1 MALNVASL
9 PITVGVGAFVI
20 RDGALLVVRRTYGPS
35 KGLWTIPSGYLE
47 PDESVA
53 QAVEREVR
61 EETAVAARAESIVG
75 VRNRVAGEANDT
87 FLVFAMA
94 YESGEPRPDGRE
106 VSEAAFRPL
115 DEVSRSEDS
124 APFTRAIVPKLMR
137 SRGMR
142 LDVYAP
148 PGDGSGTLAYLLYI

>member
-9 PITVGVGAFVI
+9 PITVAVGAFVI

-35 KGLWTIPSGYLE
+35 KGLWPIPSGYLE
-47 PDESVA
+47 PGESVA
-53 QAVEREVR
+53 QAVERDVR
-61 EETAVAARAESIVG
+61 EETAVVARAESIVG

-106 VSEAAFRPL
+106 VSEAAFRPVEEL
-115 DEVSRSEDS
+115 SRSEDS
-124 APFTRAIVPKLMR
+124 APFTRAIVPKLVR
-137 SRGMR
+137 VRGMR
-142 LDVYAP
+142 LDAYAP
-148 PGDGSGTLAYLLYI
+148 SRDASVTLAYLLYV

>member
-1 MALNVASL
+1 M
-9 PITVGVGAFVI
+9 

-47 PDESVA
+47 PGESIV

-124 APFTRAIVPKLMR
+124 APFRRAIVPKLMR
-137 SRGMR
+137 ARGMR

-148 PGDGSGTLAYLLYI
+148 SRDGSGTLAYLLYI

>member
-35 KGLWTIPSGYLE
+35 KGLWTIPSGYVE
-47 PDESVA
+47 PRESVA

-61 EETAVAARAESIVG
+61 EETAVAARAEAILG
-75 VRNRVAGEANDT
+75 VRNRVTEAANDT
-87 FLVFAMA
+87 FLIFAMA

-115 DEVSRSEDS
+115 EELSQSDDS
-124 APFTRAIVPKLMR
+124 AAFTRAIVPKLVR
-137 SRGMR
+137 TRGMC
-142 LDVYAP
+142 LDAYAP
-148 PGDGSGTLAYLLYI
+148 PRDGSGTLAYLLYL